1 MLRANPL
8 EGSHMA
14 IAASGAAASYPVS
27 IEVDPTTEP
36 RNKLT
41 VGFRLILAIPHSI
54 LVGGGIGIGALFTY
68 RSQFGGLFTSG
79 VIGTV
84 AWVCAVISWF
94 AILFANQHPE
104 GLRNLGTF
112 YLRWKVR
119 ATAYMM
125 LFRDEYPPFGDGPYP
140 AAFNIQLAEFPRDKL
155 SVGLR
160 LIYAIP
166 HWFILF
172 FLSLGWFVTSVIA
185 WFAILI
191 NGTYP
196 QGLYNFGMGVFRWSI
211 RVEAYT
217 LLLVDQYP
225 PFTLD

>member
-1 MLRANPL
+1 
-8 EGSHMA
+8 MA
-14 IAASGAAASYPVS
+14 IALSAADYPVN

-41 VGFRLILAIPHSI
+41 VGFRIILAIPHAL
-54 LVGGGIGIGALFTY
+54 LVGGFLSIGAFLST
-68 RSQFGGLFTSG
+68 RNQFGGFLESG
-79 VIGTV
+79 VLGTV
-84 AWVCAVISWF
+84 AFVCAIISWF

-119 ATAYMM
+119 AMAYQA
-125 LFRDEYPPFGDGPYP
+125 LFRDEYPPFGDADYP
-140 AAFNIQLAEFPRDKL
+140 ARLNIELVEFPRDKV

-160 LIYAIP
+160 IIYAIP
-166 HWFILF
+166 HILALIV
-172 FLSLGWFVTSVIA
+172 LSIGWFVTSVIA

-196 QGLYNFGMGVFRWSI
+196 EGLYKFGIGVFRWQT
-211 RVEAYT
+211 RVEAYL
-217 LLLVDQYP
+217 LLLVDKYP
-225 PFTLD
+225 PFSLE

>member
-1 MLRANPL
+1 
-8 EGSHMA
+8 MA
-14 IAASGAAASYPVS
+14 VASAAVPYPVS

-41 VGFRLILAIPHSI
+41 VGFRIILAIPHAI
-54 LVGGGIGIGALFTY
+54 LVGGFVVLGSGIAFSNDSF
-68 RSQFGGLFTSG
+68 RFFGNFTSG
-79 VIGTV
+79 GVLGAV
-84 AWVCAVISWF
+84 AFVCAVISWF

-119 ATAYMM
+119 AMAYQA
-125 LFRDEYPPFGDGPYP
+125 LFRDEYPPFGDGEYP
-140 AAFNIQLAEFPRDKL
+140 ARLNIELVEFPRDKV

-160 LIYAIP
+160 IIYAIP
-166 HWFILF
+166 HVVILF
-172 FLSLGWFVTSVIA
+172 FLGIGWLVTSVIA

-191 NGTYP
+191 NGAYP
-196 QGLYNFGMGVFRWSI
+196 EGLYNFGMGVFRWQT
-211 RVEAYT
+211 RVEAYL

-225 PFTLD
+225 PFSLD